1 LTISIFVVKILE
13 AIRRAEGFTGA
24 ESGPIYPEDVLRIKK
39 LNATSC
45 DITSL
50 EGFQYLVNLQ
60 RLNFESN
67 QVSDSAHSENSSTN
81 DQTWR
86 W

>member
-1 LTISIFVVKILE
+1 MTIRFCSKNLEE
-13 AIRRAEGFTGA
+13 AIRRAGGFTGA

-39 LNATSC
+39 LDAPRFGIS
-45 DITSL
+45 SL
-50 EGFQYLVNLQ
+50 EGIQYLVNLQ

>member
-1 LTISIFVVKILE
+1 LTIRFCSKNLEE